1 MTLASAVWSWK
12 DKEVSLSCGLVE
24 LLFKGKGDFNLPG
37 ISVFSKEDRKRNK
50 QSITICSRFEN
61 LTRSLGLPI
70 QPIFAPYFLKEHA
83 PSLLFPKKSAHK
95 TQICMSKSIF
105 QK

>member
-1 MTLASAVWSWK
+1 MWASRV
-12 DKEVSLSCGLVE
+12 VQGM
-24 LLFKGKGDFNLPG
+24 GDFNLPG
-37 ISVFSKEDRKRNK
+37 ILVFSKEDRKRNK

-61 LTRSLGLPI
+61 LTTSLGLPI

-95 TQICMSKSIF
+95 TQICMSKSMF